1 MQVYK
6 FETRVS
12 KKGLIKL
19 PKNIQLSDMEVE
31 IIIVPKKENRP
42 STFNASYF
50 LEKWTGFLSNTDT
63 DDLKYR
69 YLDD

>member
-1 MQVYK
+1 
-6 FETRVS
+6 
-12 KKGLIKL
+12 
-19 PKNIQLSDMEVE
+19 MEVE

-50 LEKWTGFLSNTDT
+50 LEKWTGFLLNTDT